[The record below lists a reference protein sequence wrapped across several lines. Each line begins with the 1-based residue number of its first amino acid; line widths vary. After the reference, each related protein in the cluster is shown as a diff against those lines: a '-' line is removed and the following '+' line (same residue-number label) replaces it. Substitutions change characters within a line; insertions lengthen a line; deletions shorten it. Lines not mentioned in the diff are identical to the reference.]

1 MATEGAV
8 FEGKSLDDAVRKGL
22 EALGLSRAEAMIT
35 IVEEGSGGF
44 LGIGARPYRV
54 RVMARPGGAPRDDQ
68 GSERRESR
76 GRRGGRDRDR
86 GDRGRGRE
94 ERRGGRSAAPG
105 GERRPDEKRSEGRRE
120 ERRDERREGSREGRQ
135 DKGREERREPQ
146 RVEAAAP
153 RSGNGSTPRVEPR
166 PGPRPESRPESR
178 DEAGG
183 EGGKRRRRGRRG
195 GRGRREGAAVG
206 PPQDLSSAPSPGA
219 SAPQDDLAEAAARPG
234 IKPLPPDAPIYT
246 KGVARIHVH
255 EAPPEPAG
263 EPAYEAERE
272 SRRAPSRHADE
283 GPALSP
289 EQLAAEGKRLTEE
302 FLAAM
307 GFEATVSATA
317 EETRVDVTAAVA
329 SDDELLTGRKGEV
342 RQALQHLLNRMLNRG
357 EGSRYHLQL
366 EVNEFWKRREE
377 ELREL
382 ARSLADQALA
392 TGAEMVTEYLN
403 SQERRI
409 VHVTLKDDPRVKTY
423 ALGDGMI
430 KRVAIAPADFE
441 GGPRDA

>member
-1 MATEGAV
+1 MAPEGAV
-8 FEGKSLDDAVRKGL
+8 FEGRTLDDAVRKGL
-22 EALGLSRAEAMIT
+22 EALGLSRAEVMIT

-68 GSERRESR
+68 GGDRREGR

-86 GDRGRGRE
+86 SERGRGRE
-94 ERRGGRSAAPG
+94 ERRGGQKAAPPQ
-105 GERRPDEKRSEGRRE
+105 GERRRHEEK
-120 ERRDERREGSREGRQ
+120 RRDE
-135 DKGREERREPQ
+135 GREKRPA
-146 RVEAAAP
+146 EAGAA
-153 RSGNGSTPRVEPR
+153 RSGNGSTPRAETR

-178 DEAGG
+178 DEAGD
-183 EGGKRRRRGRRG
+183 EGKKRRRRGRRG
-195 GRGRREGAAVG
+195 GRGRREGAAAG
-206 PPQDLSSAPSPGA
+206 PPRDSASPPAHGSSAPPDERE
-219 SAPQDDLAEAAARPG
+219 QVAARYETRPA
-234 IKPLPPDAPIYT
+234 PPEHAAQSRPEARTHAPD
-246 KGVARIHVH
+246 V
-255 EAPPEPAG
+255 PPEPAG
-263 EPAYEAERE
+263 EPAYEAGRE
-272 SRRAPSRHADE
+272 SRRAPRMVADE
-283 GPALSP
+283 APALSS

-307 GFEATVSATA
+307 GFEATVTATA

-409 VHVTLKDDPRVKTY
+409 VHVTLKDDQRVKTY

-441 GGPRDA
+441 GGPRDE